1 MSKFRV
7 FTTFVVIALFS
18 ASFVYAD
25 GNKSRTEELIDK
37 HQSIIDKAKVK
48 DWKTYADCANDL
60 VSMRICNEEILSWI
74 NKSIEIK
81 ETIFNRTVK
90 GDFLLLAGEYKNAKK
105 EYVKAI
111 SLAQK
116 SGKKNVIPDLQ
127 WKILIAMGVENY
139 DNFHAAQK

>member
-1 MSKFRV
+1 MLKLRV

-18 ASFVYAD
+18 TTLVLAD
-25 GNKSRTEELIDK
+25 GNDTRTAELIDK

-48 DWKTYADCANDL
+48 DWKTYAECANEL
-60 VSMRICNEEILSWI
+60 VSLRICNEEILSWI

-90 GDFLLLAGEYKNAKK
+90 GDFLLLEGEYINAKK
-105 EYVKAI
+105 EYIKAI
-111 SLAQK
+111 GLAQK
-116 SGKKNVIPDLQ
+116 SGKKTVIPDLQ

-139 DNFHAAQK
+139 NNFHANQK

>member
-1 MSKFRV
+1 MSKLRV
-7 FTTFVVIALFS
+7 FTTFVVIAFFS
-18 ASFVYAD
+18 TSLVLAD

-37 HQSIIDKAKVK
+37 HQSIIDNAKIE
-48 DWKTYADCANDL
+48 DWKTYAECANEL
-60 VSMRICNEEILSWI
+60 VSMRIYDEEILSWI

-90 GDFLLLAGEYKNAKK
+90 GDFLLLAGEYINAKK
-105 EYVKAI
+105 EYIKAI

-139 DNFHAAQK
+139 DNFHANQK

>member
-18 ASFVYAD
+18 ASSVYAD

-139 DNFHAAQK
+139 DNFHANQD